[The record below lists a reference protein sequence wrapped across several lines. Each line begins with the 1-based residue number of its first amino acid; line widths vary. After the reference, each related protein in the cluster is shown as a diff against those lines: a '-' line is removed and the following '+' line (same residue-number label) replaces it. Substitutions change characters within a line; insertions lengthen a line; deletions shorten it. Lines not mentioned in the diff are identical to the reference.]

1 MKYNAKVVDFQKKKF
16 RPPQE
21 ALGNNT
27 ESTLKTK
34 KRSHKERYALRNQ
47 SAITL
52 GTESRVY
59 SCGKVPAN
67 KFAIDG
73 GIRPG
78 VSISESGRA
87 GIHGVSSCGSAYTC
101 PVCAIKIA
109 EKKRLQILAA
119 LNKHYKDGGTAILV
133 TWTFSHGPREQLQVM
148 MRQFMK
154 ALSRMKGRRAFSKA
168 IKSIGYIGQ
177 IRSLEVTYG
186 DVNGWHP
193 HCHEIWLLDRKATY
207 SEIKALEAT
216 LYEIWSKV
224 AVACG
229 LGKPSR
235 KHGIDM
241 RYTTKTGA
249 DAVGKYVS
257 KWCHELTY
265 HHTKKAGRGGR
276 SPWQILGDLHET
288 YKNYNHREYT
298 RNKNL
303 WQEYAR
309 AMHGRAQLFWSKG
322 LKAKYGID
330 DKSDKE
336 LATLPDRQHM
346 HTFDDIEWHLVR
358 KYNKFSQV
366 LTAAE
371 KSRPWLLRYLAAL
384 VNREK
389 RRLKSFE
396 ETKRSIRIH
405 TESVTR
411 ELKSSGLSDW
421 QNYTDYIRTREFRR

>member
-1 MKYNAKVVDFQKKKF
+1 MDYTPNLSDFQKKPF
-16 RPPQE
+16 RPPVA

-27 ESTLKTK
+27 ESTPTNK
-34 KRSHKERYALRNQ
+34 KRSHKQRYALRNQ

-73 GIRPG
+73 GLRPG
-78 VSISESGRA
+78 VSMSESGRA

-109 EKKRLQILAA
+109 EKKRQQIQKA
-119 LNKHYKDGGTAILV
+119 LKKHYEQGGTAVLV
-133 TWTFSHGPREQLQVM
+133 TWTFSHGPREQLTVM
-148 MRQFMK
+148 IKQFMK
-154 ALSRMKGRRAFSKA
+154 ALSRMKGRRGFTKA
-168 IKSIGYIGQ
+168 VSEVGYQGQ

-186 DVNGWHP
+186 ENGWHP
-193 HCHEIWLLDRKATY
+193 HAHEIWLFEGKPTF
-207 SEIKALEAT
+207 SELKQLEAA
-216 LYEIWSKV
+216 LYELWAKV
-224 AVACG
+224 AVQCG
-229 LGKPSR
+229 LGKPSK
-235 KHGIDM
+235 KHGIDI
-241 RYTTKTGA
+241 RATTKSGA
-249 DAVGKYVS
+249 DVVAKYIS
-257 KWCHELTY
+257 KWGHELTY
-265 HHTKKAGRGGR
+265 HHTKKSGRGGR

-336 LATLPDRQHM
+336 FATLPDRQHM

-366 LTAAE
+366 LAAAE
-371 KSRPWLLRYLAAL
+371 KSRPWLLRYLSAL

-405 TESVTR
+405 TVSVTR

-421 QNYTDYIRTREFRR
+421 QNYTDYIRIRELRR